1 METKNLERA
10 LTNLEITVD
19 RLNRTIIEKEPQ
31 VPGASEMILEAI
43 LEKLTLIA
51 EQQTKAGVS
60 RGSDVGSSFN
70 LSRSAEETI
79 FVDEAGVVLLKTN
92 FHYKEVLTNKP
103 IWISQTE
110 YRVVSLERLE
120 RSERGSVNCHVFKVE
135 KV

>member
-60 RGSDVGSSFN
+60 PSSDVGSN
-70 LSRSAEETI
+70 PPRLIEETI